1 MPTQRRHAKEKGKKY
16 RKTRKQMGREITN
29 TILPPHPLSP
39 FIKKKVDDK
48 YFLIISKKNYHL
60 FNLDNIYIKC
70 FLEKMLSI
78 LRVSFEREKEYHISQ
93 GSYPPGYNH
102 QLSTILSFIENPNY
116 MTGIATDEN
125 LVPQSYLHIERKSND
140 YDKMWTVCTNPES
153 RGKGFSSFVIS
164 NSLKEQIAKKRKSIL
179 LEVYND
185 DVIHRRENEPKQSHI
200 MEHFRKHGFNEVL
213 RTQLSPTTQSQ
224 LLSNSDETKVM
235 VINL

>member
-1 MPTQRRHAKEKGKKY
+1 
-16 RKTRKQMGREITN
+16 
-29 TILPPHPLSP
+29 
-39 FIKKKVDDK
+39 
-48 YFLIISKKNYHL
+48 
-60 FNLDNIYIKC
+60 
-70 FLEKMLSI
+70 
-78 LRVSFEREKEYHISQ
+78 
-93 GSYPPGYNH
+93 
-102 QLSTILSFIENPNY
+102 

-125 LVPQSYLHIERKSND
+125 LVPQSYLHIERKNND

-224 LLSNSDETKVM
+224 LLSNNDETKVM